1 MNLRKSLTWI
11 YRLTFSFLL
20 LVGVGLI
27 YSCGRNNS
35 MATMPDPIA
44 QPAATGSIG
53 VSSRF
58 GDPPVVN
65 QAQTVSLT
73 LLWE

>member
-1 MNLRKSLTWI
+1 
-11 YRLTFSFLL
+11 
-20 LVGVGLI
+20 
-27 YSCGRNNS
+27 